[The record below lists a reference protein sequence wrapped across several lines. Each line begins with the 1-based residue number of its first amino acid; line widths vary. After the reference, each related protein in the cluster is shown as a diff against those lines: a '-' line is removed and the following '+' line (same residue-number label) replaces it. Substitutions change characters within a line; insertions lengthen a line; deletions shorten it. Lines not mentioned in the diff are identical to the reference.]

1 MTTLNLCTFIKA
13 LEVVQV
19 GLADVEVKTGHRLA
33 LEQRAQ
39 KICRKKQNS
48 NLKKYLAQI
57 KLTEL
62 KEPHIVCNVY
72 IYIIF
77 FLVV

>member
-1 MTTLNLCTFIKA
+1 MSNLCTLIKA

-19 GLADVEVKTGHRLA
+19 GLTDVEVKTGHRLA

-39 KICRKKQNS
+39 KICKRKQNS

-57 KLTEL
+57 ELTNLE
-62 KEPHIVCNVY
+62 EPHIVC
-72 IYIIF
+72 II
-77 FLVV
+77 LLWWLDK